1 MNEQEVI
8 RGLLYLFLTVLG
20 IPGNLVVIAAFSHIA
35 YFDRKLL
42 PADIIVLHLMVVNL
56 TLVVQRCLFET
67 LASFYVVNIFT
78 DLGCK
83 IVIFVYRTCRALSIW
98 LTFVL
103 SAFQCISI
111 APTGSKWSSIK
122 LHAPQYLAGV
132 FVFIWILNT
141 FLSVPSVIFSSS
153 KDSNTTSLNH
163 SINIMF
169 CFVKYPS
176 ELWKSSVGAVQ
187 IARDVVPM
195 TLMLLANIFILVILY
210 RHSKHAKQI
219 RSAKQNQKESAEM
232 RAAKTVVTLV
242 TLYILFFGIDNILW
256 VYTLSISETLAT
268 SIISDLRIFFASLYA
283 AVSPIVIILSNRKV
297 NNKLKCVAVDQSPQ
311 SCETVKTTV

>member
-8 RGLLYLFLTVLG
+8 RGLLYLFLTVVG
-20 IPGNLVVIAAFSHIA
+20 IPGNLMVISAFSHIA
-35 YFDRKLL
+35 YFDRKLQ

-83 IVIFVYRTCRALSIW
+83 IVIYIYRTCRALSIW

-103 SAFQCISI
+103 SAFQCLSI

-122 LHAPQYLAGV
+122 LHAPH
-132 FVFIWILNT
+132 N
-141 FLSVPSVIFSSS
+141 S
-153 KDSNTTSLNH
+153 TSLNY

-210 RHSKHAKQI
+210 RHSKHAKLI

-297 NNKLKCVAVDQSPQ
+297 NNKLRCIAVDQAPQ
-311 SCETVKTTV
+311 SCETVKTTA